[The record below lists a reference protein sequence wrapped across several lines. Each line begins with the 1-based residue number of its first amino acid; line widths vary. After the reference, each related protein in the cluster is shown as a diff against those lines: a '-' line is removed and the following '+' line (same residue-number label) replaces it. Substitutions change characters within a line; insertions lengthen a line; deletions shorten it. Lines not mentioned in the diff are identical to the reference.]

1 MQYDNTNRGAIFKNT
16 KKATENHPDMTGS
29 IDVNGVEYW
38 VSAWSKTSQAG
49 AKFLS
54 MSVKPKDEK
63 PAQYTPPKTNDVE
76 FDDDLPF

>member
-16 KKATENHPDMTGS
+16 KKTTENHPDMTGS

-54 MSVKPKDEK
+54 MSVKPKDEQQPAK
-63 PAQYTPPKTNDVE
+63 PAQSNDVQ

>member
-16 KKATENHPDMTGS
+16 KKATDNHPDMTGS

-54 MSVKPKDEK
+54 MSVKPKDERQAVK
-63 PAQYTPPKTNDVE
+63 PAQSNDVE